1 MDERRRMKD
10 DNDMLLM
17 MRNYVLMSCLYVVGY
32 AGVGRG
38 GRVGGVDDQ
47 ILDDGEDVD
56 VEGGSG

>member
-1 MDERRRMKD
+1 MKD